1 MFGRKPASR
10 TIAPAPVQRPARAYS
25 AERLP
30 AFSSGEYHGRDGRD
44 AVIEA
49 ARTGRHS
56 RYITRHDALIAI
68 IVGGGQFIQMLDST
82 IMVNALPTIARSMA
96 QSPTSLYLA
105 VTAYLVASA
114 VFLPLGTWLADR
126 FGARTVF
133 CSAIAGFGA
142 ASIMCGWANSLF
154 ELVLART
161 LQGAAGAMMLPVGRL
176 ILLKSVPRSRL
187 VAALAVQ
194 AIPALVGPA
203 VGLLLGGLITTYWSW
218 RLVFFINVPVAIV
231 GILLA
236 LRHVPNIR
244 EKEHSPFDWAAFILS
259 AAGLAALI
267 VALDNIGRSRLPAE
281 MVALLLGGGIVLLW
295 VLARHTLERQRPMID
310 LSLFRLPTFRLAMTA
325 GLLTRVQNGAAPFL
339 LVLLLQ
345 TSFGFSPLLVGM
357 VLCAN
362 SVGAFAIRSI
372 APPLLQRFG
381 FGKLLLAN
389 TFLTSAVLFSYTW
402 FKEDTPLYC
411 IVIVLALGGLFR
423 SLQFT
428 VLNGLAYSEVPHAR
442 FSQATSLVAALQ
454 QLAQAFGVGV
464 SAMAVHFSAA
474 GNGRVNATE
483 ADYRVGLFLLGSITL
498 SATLVFLF
506 VRPGIDPAKALRNPR
521 DRPLSDGEEIL

>member
-1 MFGRKPASR
+1 M
-10 TIAPAPVQRPARAYS
+10 
-25 AERLP
+25 
-30 AFSSGEYHGRDGRD
+30 
-44 AVIEA
+44 IEA

-56 RYITRHDALIAI
+56 GQITRHDALLAI
-68 IVGGGQFIQMLDST
+68 IVGGGQFIQMLDTT
-82 IMVNALPTIARSMA
+82 IMVNALPTIARSLA
-96 QSPTSLYLA
+96 HSPTSLYLA

-133 CSAIAGFGA
+133 CAAMAGFGA
-142 ASIMCGWANSLF
+142 ASMMCGWANSLF

-161 LQGAAGAMMLPVGRL
+161 VQGAAGAMMLPVGRL

-218 RLVFFINVPVAIV
+218 RLVFFINVPVAII

-244 EKEHSPFDWAAFILS
+244 EREHSPFDWTAFILS
-259 AAGLAALI
+259 ASGLAALI
-267 VALDNIGRSRLPAE
+267 VALDNIGRSRLSPDI
-281 MVALLLGGGIVLLW
+281 VTLLLAGGLAMLW
-295 VLARHTLERQRPMID
+295 ILVRHTIGRQRPMID

-345 TSFGFSPLLVGM
+345 ASFGFTPLLVGL

-362 SVGAFAIRSI
+362 SVGAFAIRAI

-381 FGKLLLAN
+381 FRKLLLTN
-389 TFLTSAVLFSYTW
+389 TVLTSAVLFSYTL
-402 FKEDTPLYC
+402 FRPETPLYC

-428 VLNGLAYSEVPHAR
+428 VLNGLAYSDVPHAR
-442 FSQATSLVAALQ
+442 FSQAASLVAALQ

-464 SAMAVHFSAA
+464 SAMAVHLSATSGGRVEAA
-474 GNGRVNATE
+474 GS
-483 ADYRVGLFLLGSITL
+483 DFRVGLFLLGTITL
-498 SATLVFLF
+498 SAALVFLF
-506 VRPGIDPAKALRNPR
+506 VRPSFDAGRAMRNPR
-521 DRPLSDGEEIL
+521 DRPLTDGEEVL

>member
-1 MFGRKPASR
+1 MEAVR
-10 TIAPAPVQRPARAYS
+10 T
-25 AERLP
+25 E
-30 AFSSGEYHGRDGRD
+30 
-44 AVIEA
+44 
-49 ARTGRHS
+49 RHS
-56 RYITRHDALIAI
+56 GQITRHDALLAVTI
-68 IVGGGQFIQMLDST
+68 GGGQFIQMLDST

-114 VFLPLGTWLADR
+114 IFLPLGTWLADR

-133 CSAIAGFGA
+133 CAAIAGFGA
-142 ASIMCGWANSLF
+142 ASVMCGLANSLF

-161 LQGAAGAMMLPVGRL
+161 FQGAAGAMMLPVGRL

-194 AIPALVGPA
+194 AIPALIGPA
-203 VGLLLGGLITTYWSW
+203 LGLLLGGLITTYWSW

-236 LRHVPNIR
+236 LRYVPNIR
-244 EKEHSPFDWAAFILS
+244 EKDHSAFDWTAFILS
-259 AAGLAALI
+259 AAGLGALI
-267 VALDNIGRSRLPAE
+267 GALDNIGRSRLPAD
-281 MVALLLGGGIVLLW
+281 MIALLLAGGVAMLW
-295 VLARHTLERQRPMID
+295 ILMRHTLDRHRPMID
-310 LSLFRLPTFRLAMTA
+310 LSLFRLPRFRLAMTA

-345 TSFGFSPLLVGM
+345 ASFGFTPLLVGL

-362 SVGAFAIRSI
+362 SVGAFAIRAI

-381 FGKLLLAN
+381 FRKLLLTN
-389 TFLTSAVLFSYTW
+389 TFLTSAVLFSYTL
-402 FKEDTPLYC
+402 FRQETPLYC

-428 VLNGLAYSEVPHAR
+428 VLNGLAYSDVPHAR

-464 SAMAVHFSAA
+464 SAMAVHVSAA
-474 GNGRVNATE
+474 SAGRSE
-483 ADYRVGLFLLGSITL
+483 AGSSDFRVGLVLLGAITL
-498 SATLVFLF
+498 SATLFFLF
-506 VRPGIDPAKALRNPR
+506 VKPDVDTGKAIRNPR
-521 DRPLSDGEEIL
+521 DRPLSDGEEAL